1 MLTDNQISKL
11 FTSGFVELPNL
22 KFNSDQ
28 FNLNEVVSNSENI
41 YNTNSSI
48 HDKYS
53 KEFKI
58 KTRIKDQLIELSKKY
73 LNISVNKND
82 LYCITRVVKSFDNK
96 ESYRGHFDSHLFTLV
111 TPVNIPKT
119 NDNESGQLI
128 LFPNLRKEPKYEFMN
143 IIDKIY
149 YKIFYSSQDGFK
161 KLMKNKNFE
170 EFDFK
175 NNIPVLFL
183 GRQSFHGNRGFAK
196 APKGVRVTLLTHF
209 FDPSPKYGIGNILR
223 LLRKR

>member
-1 MLTDNQISKL
+1 MLSDNQISKL
-11 FTSGFVELPNL
+11 FTNGFVELPNL
-22 KFNSDQ
+22 KFNSDK

-53 KEFKI
+53 KEFNI
-58 KTRIKDQLIELSKKY
+58 KTRIRDQLIELSKKY

-149 YKIFYSSQDGFK
+149 YKYFIHLK
-161 KLMKNKNFE
+161 MVLKN
-170 EFDFK
+170 
-175 NNIPVLFL
+175 
-183 GRQSFHGNRGFAK
+183 
-196 APKGVRVTLLTHF
+196 
-209 FDPSPKYGIGNILR
+209 
-223 LLRKR
+223 

>member
-96 ESYRGHFDSHLFTLV
+96 ES
-111 TPVNIPKT
+111 
-119 NDNESGQLI
+119 
-128 LFPNLRKEPKYEFMN
+128 
-143 IIDKIY
+143 
-149 YKIFYSSQDGFK
+149 
-161 KLMKNKNFE
+161 
-170 EFDFK
+170 
-175 NNIPVLFL
+175 
-183 GRQSFHGNRGFAK
+183 
-196 APKGVRVTLLTHF
+196 
-209 FDPSPKYGIGNILR
+209 
-223 LLRKR
+223 